1 MFLNWQYGR
10 RPVFLIQHLSPW
22 QSDYREE
29 FLVMTED
36 SGGSKIFT
44 IADQSE
50 FARLSGDHN
59 PIHMDYIAARR
70 TPAGAP
76 VVHGMHA
83 VIWALDLIAQDCPAS
98 EIGSINARFA
108 GFIYLDD
115 PVELRLVQRTKRTA
129 RFELITRGKSAVF
142 VSLGLSYEC
151 LKSSEPG
158 VAPEVPEISKATE
171 SPNAP
176 TFEELSGLSGRLVQT
191 VCEGLEQRF
200 PHAAEVITAKRL
212 GGLAQ
217 LSNLVGMIA
226 PGLHSIFAG
235 FDVDFVEDLAT
246 TSGLRFSVADTDPR
260 FRLVRMDVAG
270 SGLVGKVTA
279 FSRWP
284 PIDSPPL
291 TDLAAHVKSSEFG
304 AGVALILGGSRGL
317 GAVTAKILALGG
329 TKTIITFAQ
338 GEEDACKLAREIN
351 TACGPESC
359 STLHVDV
366 RKDVRVQLASLAS
379 AVTHFYYFATPPI
392 LSQNE
397 GVFSPDLYAIFSRF
411 YLTGFFEALQFLLPQ
426 ARNGIL
432 SAFYPSSAYVEARP
446 SGMTEYS
453 MAKMAG
459 ELLCADLNRSYRRHL
474 RIHVERLPRVLT
486 DQTASLTPTETADPV
501 ATMLPVIRSVYSSG
515 LN

>member
-1 MFLNWQYGR
+1 MLKE
-10 RPVFLIQHLSPW
+10 S
-22 QSDYREE
+22 SE
-29 FLVMTED
+29 
-36 SGGSKIFT
+36 SKTFT
-44 IADQSE
+44 IADQLE

-59 PIHMDYIAARR
+59 PMHMDEIAARR

-76 VVHGMHA
+76 IVHGMHA
-83 VIWALDLIAQDCPAS
+83 VIWALDLMAQNYPAL
-98 EIGSINARFA
+98 EIRSANVRFA
-108 GFIYLDD
+108 RFIYLNS
-115 PVELRLVQRTKRTA
+115 PVELRLVQRTRTVV
-129 RFELITRGKSAVF
+129 RFELTTLGQVAVF
-142 VSLGLSYEC
+142 VALD
-151 LKSSEPG
+151 LKRASPKSAEPG
-158 VAPEVPEISKATE
+158 VAFDAPEISTTAE
-171 SPNAP
+171 SPNEP
-176 TFEELSGLSGRLVQT
+176 TFEELSGLSGRLVRT
-191 VCEGLEQRF
+191 MSDGLELRF
-200 PHAAEVITAKRL
+200 PHLAKVITAKRL

-217 LSNLVGMIA
+217 LSKLVGMIS
-226 PGLHSIFAG
+226 PGLHSIFAS
-235 FDVDFVEDLAT
+235 FNVDFVEDPAT
-246 TSGLRFSVADTDPR
+246 TSELRFSVADTDPR

-284 PIDSPPL
+284 PIDSPPPL
-291 TDLAAHVKSSEFG
+291 ADLAAHVKSSEFS
-304 AGVALILGGSRGL
+304 AGVALVLGGSRGL

-329 TKTIITFAQ
+329 AKTIITYAR
-338 GEEDACKLAREIN
+338 GEEDARRLAREIN

-359 STLHVDV
+359 NTLRVDV

-411 YLTGFFEALQFLLPQ
+411 YLSGFFEALQFLVPQ

-432 SAFYPSSAYVEARP
+432 SAFYPSSAYVETRP

-501 ATMLPVIRSVYSSG
+501 ATMLPVIRSVYSAG
-515 LN
+515 QN